1 MLSRNKTTMQ
11 RGPEA
16 RMQYN
21 EHQLAH
27 LAAMVAAGFAG
38 RSELA
43 QSVGDRDKARGL
55 ARDLARVSLL
65 VARHIMAGAHNAS
78 LKEDGL
84 ELLYDEPDF
93 L

>member
-1 MLSRNKTTMQ
+1 
-11 RGPEA
+11 
-16 RMQYN
+16 MQYN

-27 LAAMVAAGFAG
+27 LAAMVATGFAESSG
-38 RSELA
+38 LLA
-43 QSVGDRDKARGL
+43 CVADRDKARVK
-55 ARDLARVSLL
+55 ARDVARVSLL

-78 LKEDGL
+78 MKEDGL

>member
-1 MLSRNKTTMQ
+1 ML
-11 RGPEA
+11 PCE
-16 RMQYN
+16 MQYN

-27 LAAMVAAGFAG
+27 LAAMVATGFAE
-38 RSELA
+38 SSQLLDF
-43 QSVGDRDKARGL
+43 VTDREKARAK
-55 ARDLARVSLL
+55 ARDVARVSLL

-78 LKEDGL
+78 MKEDGL